1 MAAYS
6 AALKKCSVH
15 CAFGIFLEK
24 ALRDRFV
31 SCVRN
36 KPTQKRLL
44 AYKNLTWKSAVEI
57 ALSMEIADR
66 HENNF
71 RNPPSE
77 SEVNYV
83 KLPLSEKKESRVFD
97 VAIPTCHKSTDS
109 ET

>member
-1 MAAYS
+1 
-6 AALKKCSVH
+6 
-15 CAFGIFLEK
+15 
-24 ALRDRFV
+24 
-31 SCVRN
+31 
-36 KPTQKRLL
+36 
-44 AYKNLTWKSAVEI
+44 
-57 ALSMEIADR
+57 MEIADR

-109 ET
+109 ETWTLGIAKHRDI